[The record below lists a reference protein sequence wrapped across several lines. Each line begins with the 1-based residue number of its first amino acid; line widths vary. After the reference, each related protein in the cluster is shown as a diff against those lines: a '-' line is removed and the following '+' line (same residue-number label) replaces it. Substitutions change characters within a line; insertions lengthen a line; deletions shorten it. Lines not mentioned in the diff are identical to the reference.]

1 MPTIRERARNAWDVF
16 RGRDP
21 TENYYLNYGQSSSTN
36 PIRPG
41 FTRGITKSIVTT
53 FYNRIAVDCSS
64 IDIRHVRLD
73 KNDRYIETIEDEL
86 NNVLSVEANR
96 DQTGREM
103 IRDAVIS
110 MLDEGVIAIIPYET
124 DIDPEDTEAFTVLK
138 ARTAK
143 ILEWYPQHIR
153 VEIYNEEIGKK
164 VELVLEK
171 RICAIIENPFFTIM
185 NEPNSTAQRLIRV
198 LNQLDRTNDQNSA
211 GRMDMIIQLPYVVRG
226 KAKEIQANKRRRDLE
241 KQLDTRSGSQYG
253 IGYIDGTEKVIQ
265 LNRSIENNLWDQAKD
280 LRQELFSQLGISE
293 GVLDGTASEQTMLNY
308 QNNIIEPILTTIVEA
323 MERKWLSK
331 TARTQKQAIRYFKK
345 PFKLVP
351 VNQIADIADK
361 FTRNEIMTS
370 NEMRGVI
377 GMTPSDDPKANELRN
392 ANLNHPDEE
401 GTTSTVV
408 DEVIKK

>member
-1 MPTIRERARNAWDVF
+1 MSTIRERARNAWDVF

-21 TENYYLNYGQSSSTN
+21 TENYYLNYGQSSSIN

-73 KNDRYIETIEDEL
+73 KNDKYIETIEDEL
-86 NNVLSVEANR
+86 NNVLSVEANT

-110 MLDEGVIAIIPYET
+110 MLDEGVIAIVPYET
-124 DIDPEDTEAFTVLK
+124 DIDPEDTEAFKVLK

-153 VEIYNEEIGKK
+153 VEIYNEETGKK

-241 KQLDTRSGSQYG
+241 KQLEGSQYG

-293 GVLDGTASEQTMLNY
+293 GVLDGTATEQTMLNY